1 VSRADE
7 DRLWAHLLG
16 ELDAEATAR
25 LQAELAGSAALRE
38 TLESLRGLAELMPAA
53 APPLPAPASVRDR
66 LLAAT
71 ASGAERWAPFVAELS
86 RAFQLGRDA
95 MRAVLERAQRLS
107 EWEPG
112 PIPGSDLFH
121 FDGGPALAGVD
132 CGLVRYPAGFEHPL
146 HVHDGDELTFVLSG
160 GLTDSSGRVLGPGD
174 ALQMPA
180 GSQHAYR
187 VHDGAPLVFAI
198 RLEEGITVYPGGLEG
213 PSMPMRGPKGAAR
226 ANASGDDPSAEG

>member
-1 VSRADE
+1 MSRADE

-16 ELDAEATAR
+16 ELDVEGTAR
-25 LQAELAGSAALRE
+25 LEADLAGSAKLRE
-38 TLESLRGLAELMPAA
+38 TLEALRSLGELMPAA
-53 APPLPAPASVRDR
+53 APPLPAPVSVRDR

-112 PIPGSDLFH
+112 PIPGSELFH

-174 ALQMPA
+174 ALEMPA

-198 RLEEGITVYPGGLEG
+198 RLEEGITVYPGGPEG
-213 PSMPMRGPKGAAR
+213 PSMSMRGPKGAAR
-226 ANASGDDPSAEG
+226 AGARTDDPSAEG